1 MVTPIRTD
9 PHRGLGYASL
19 HAVYDLL
26 WIVALVVSAPWWA
39 WRWCTQAT
47 FRALCRERFGV
58 ALPARGARPRVL
70 VHGFSV
76 GEIKAAQSLVRE
88 LERTRPDLEVVLS
101 TTTNTGAEVARKTY
115 PHLAVVRFPLDMRIF
130 VTRFLKRVDPAC
142 VILVELEVWPNFLR
156 EANRRGIPLAVVN
169 GRITE
174 RSFARYRRAR
184 TLMPA
189 FDRVSL
195 LLAQD
200 EEYARRFA
208 ALSCAPERVQVSGNI
223 KIDGLRTG
231 RIAPKPEL
239 ERLLAAPTGRLCV
252 VAGSTH
258 EPEEALIARAVHA
271 VLPEARLIVVPRH
284 PERAPV
290 VEKAVA
296 LVWGGAQRLT
306 RLREGAT
313 VEPQHPAIVDTIGEL
328 ESVYALADLVILGGS
343 FVAHGGQN
351 LLEPAAQE
359 RAVIHGPHMW
369 NFSAETRLLER
380 VNAAVQVQDE
390 AGLRAALLRLAA
402 EPALRSAMGARG
414 RAAVEAQRGAAAA
427 TMRALTELLPQA

>member
-1 MVTPIRTD
+1 M
-9 PHRGLGYASL
+9 
-19 HAVYDLL
+19 
-26 WIVALVVSAPWWA
+26 
-39 WRWCTQAT
+39 
-47 FRALCRERFGV
+47 
-58 ALPARGARPRVL
+58 
-70 VHGFSV
+70 
-76 GEIKAAQSLVRE
+76 
-88 LERTRPDLEVVLS
+88 
-101 TTTNTGAEVARKTY
+101 
-115 PHLAVVRFPLDMRIF
+115 
-130 VTRFLKRVDPAC
+130 
-142 VILVELEVWPNFLR
+142 
-156 EANRRGIPLAVVN
+156 
-169 GRITE
+169 
-174 RSFARYRRAR
+174 
-184 TLMPA
+184 
-189 FDRVSL
+189 
-195 LLAQD
+195 
-200 EEYARRFA
+200 
-208 ALSCAPERVQVSGNI
+208 
-223 KIDGLRTG
+223 
-231 RIAPKPEL
+231 
-239 ERLLAAPTGRLCV
+239 
-252 VAGSTH
+252 
-258 EPEEALIARAVHA
+258 
-271 VLPEARLIVVPRH
+271 
-284 PERAPV
+284 

-313 VEPQHPAIVDTIGEL
+313 VEPYHPAIVDTIGEL